1 MEYSVEHTTPICE
14 HDYDSS
20 KTIFLSR
27 PHYTG
32 VQYHESDFEDG
43 SVDLGSLDP
52 NIVDADALADVVD
65 ADADSDVDDTGSQT
79 SDESLSFMDS
89 LTEEEQ
95 SIFHEECL
103 RLFEDFFDDATNVAK
118 MSSPMIE
125 QTVATEISSTI
136 FELCATFMHE
146 NVMQDSDYEE
156 IYEFVMKHVVEYAFE
171 AELWVK
177 PRQQG
182 PGQGQGQG
190 QGQDLNKQDLNKNP
204 NKNLNPL
211 KRAIIDRKLAHLAS
225 CPNPPQ
231 RSQEWYDSRYA
242 ALTAS
247 NLWKALGSDAQRNSL
262 IFEKCKP
269 YDQFIAE
276 CNKHSNLSTEN
287 AMHWGI
293 KYEPITA
300 QIYEHKERVVLNTA
314 YGCIRHPDHAFL
326 GASPDAIVADPASPK
341 YGRMVEI
348 KNIVNREIT
357 GVPLEHYWIQMQA
370 QMEVCDLDE
379 CDFVETQ
386 IREYT
391 DAAECFADTTRE
403 YRGIII
409 RFTERLSI
417 DDIIERQQSNIAIEK
432 PPFYE
437 YSPVFGPDSRSTNSS
452 NLEEEANK
460 WISDR
465 KLYYAKDYVAFHI
478 SYWYLDKYSC
488 VMVQRN
494 EAWFAAILPKLED
507 CWRTVEKEKKEGY
520 GPRAPKSKSQKYGTN
535 TNGSS
540 NHGSNTNVKN
550 NLLIQVNKL
559 DFSETGPEF
568 EFESDDN

>member
-1 MEYSVEHTTPICE
+1 MEYSIEHTTTICDPSFD
-14 HDYDSS
+14 HDYDTS

-43 SVDLGSLDP
+43 SVDLVS
-52 NIVDADALADVVD
+52 NIVDADALADACIDVD
-65 ADADSDVDDTGSQT
+65 SDALANSDVDDTGSQT
-79 SDESLSFMDS
+79 SDESISFMDS

-103 RLFEDFFDDATNVAK
+103 RLFEDFFDDQTNMAK

-136 FELCATFMHE
+136 FDLCATFMQE
-146 NVMQDSDYEE
+146 DQMQDSDYEE
-156 IYEFVMKHVVEYAFE
+156 IYEFVMKHAVEYAFE
-171 AELWVK
+171 TELWVK

-182 PGQGQGQG
+182 QS
-190 QGQDLNKQDLNKNP
+190 QGQDKQDPNKQDP
-204 NKNLNPL
+204 KNLNPL
-211 KRAIIDRKLAHLAS
+211 KRAIIDRKIAYLAS

-314 YGCIRHPDHAFL
+314 YGCIRHPDHPFL
-326 GASPDAIVADPASPK
+326 GASPDAIVTDPSSPK

-417 DDIIERQQSNIAIEK
+417 DDIIERQQMQQSNIAIEK

-437 YSPVFGPDSRSTNSS
+437 YSPVFGPES
-452 NLEEEANK
+452 NLEEDANK

-465 KLYYAKDYVAFHI
+465 KLFYAKDYVAFHI

-488 VMVQRN
+488 VLVQRN

-520 GPRAPKSKSQKYGTN
+520 GHRAPKSKSQKYGTN
-535 TNGSS
+535 TNGS
-540 NHGSNTNVKN
+540 NNNVKN

>member
-1 MEYSVEHTTPICE
+1 
-14 HDYDSS
+14 
-20 KTIFLSR
+20 
-27 PHYTG
+27 
-32 VQYHESDFEDG
+32 
-43 SVDLGSLDP
+43 
-52 NIVDADALADVVD
+52 
-65 ADADSDVDDTGSQT
+65 
-79 SDESLSFMDS
+79 MDS

-103 RLFEDFFDDATNVAK
+103 RLFEDFFEDPANVAK

-171 AELWVK
+171 AELGVK
-177 PRQQG
+177 PRQ
-182 PGQGQGQG
+182 QG
-190 QGQDLNKQDLNKNP
+190 QGQDLNI
-204 NKNLNPL
+204 NLSPL

-391 DAAECFADTTRE
+391 DAAACFADTTRE

-437 YSPVFGPDSRSTNSS
+437 YSPVFGPESRTDSVSTNS
-452 NLEEEANK
+452 EEEANK

-465 KLYYAKDYVAFHI
+465 KLFYAKDYVAFHI

-507 CWRTVEKEKKEGY
+507 CWCTVEKEKKEGY
-520 GPRAPKSKSQKYGTN
+520 GHRAPKSKSQKYGTN

-540 NHGSNTNVKN
+540 NHGSNHVTN

-559 DFSETGPEF
+559 DFSETGPDL